1 MSGIRLS
8 PKHGLN
14 PTIPVCFWCGK
25 EKNEIALL
33 GRINGQKDTEAPKH
47 MVLDLEPCKSC
58 KEKMQQGITIVE
70 TTCQPN
76 SNSYTKLSEGS
87 YLTGRYVVLKKDAAK
102 RIFKNL
108 DTENETKF
116 LMDSE
121 LFTQLFSEYI
131 T

>member
-1 MSGIRLS
+1 MSGIRIS

-33 GRINGQKDTEAPKH
+33 GQINGQKDTEAPKH
-47 MVLDLEPCKSC
+47 MVLDFEPCESC
-58 KEKMQQGITIVE
+58 KEKMKRGITIVE

-76 SNSYTKLSEGS
+76 NNSYTKLSEGS
-87 YLTGRYVVLKKDAAK
+87 YLTGRYVVLKKDAAN